1 MAAGVHNLQGD
12 SRVEQGTDW
21 FLDLVISSGGSP
33 VDITGFTFGA
43 QIKKQY
49 EDLTA
54 LQVITVAITDA
65 VNGKLKLSLTDA
77 ETSALPIGKGV
88 WDLEQVDVASDKTR
102 LLEGIVEITPEVTT

>member
-1 MAAGVHNLQGD
+1 MAAGIHNLQGD

-21 FLDLVISSGGSP
+21 FLNLVISSGGSP
-33 VDITGFTFGA
+33 VDLTGFTFGA

-49 EDLTA
+49 EDATA

-65 VNGKLKLSLTDA
+65 ATGKLRLSLTDT
-77 ETSALPIGKGV
+77 ETSALPVCKGV
-88 WDLEQVDVASDKTR
+88 WDLEQLDGAGDKTR